1 MSQIGACS
9 SCEQFRRLVCGHL
22 AACLC
27 INYTC
32 CTRVDVSKDA
42 EGPDADKSAMDNEAS
57 DHHRTYLLS
66 PAVEAAAGSRETDRL
81 LADIRDLL
89 RATVRDMARLRRDKD
104 DAQRMANDWM
114 LAAAV
119 IDRICCIIIT
129 LFFIAGTI
137 TLVVLLFVRS
147 AND

>member
-1 MSQIGACS
+1 
-9 SCEQFRRLVCGHL
+9 
-22 AACLC
+22 
-27 INYTC
+27 
-32 CTRVDVSKDA
+32 
-42 EGPDADKSAMDNEAS
+42 MDNEAS
-57 DHHRTYLLS
+57 DHHRTYLLA

-137 TLVVLLFVRS
+137 TLVVLLLVRS